1 VNAERRPLPV
11 PQTEL
16 MLFLVAVF
24 GRLPTLGAWWHGADW
39 ELLGRAAG
47 VAGSGEAPVRWF
59 SQVAY
64 WRLLGPLLGTTPGPW
79 AVTRL
84 LLHGAVT
91 VLVHRLALRAG
102 ASRAGAFAAAL
113 LTAIT
118 SLAFVPLYQ
127 AAGVQDLLGAAL
139 ALFCVERLLAGG
151 PRAATTAALAGLL
164 AVSSRESALGLPV
177 WAAALAFGGDRARRR
192 ERLAV
197 AAGLAIASG
206 FEIALL
212 LRQGAPATGHA
223 RELWS
228 AAKVPLDLMQY
239 GWWMIS
245 PWPVPTARFT
255 LLTGVAGLLAWLA
268 WGFRARAG
276 WRSGDRA
283 AASALLGAVLALA
296 PALTL
301 RSPAQPHLAY
311 AAWAVAAIVLG
322 PALARRRETPRP
334 AVALLFAAAATALS
348 WGACEWRLSR
358 RGTDGLP
365 ADPVV
370 CRTAVSHEAM
380 RTLRSVPAGPS
391 PRLVILQPAVLRAA
405 AGEDPAESGFRPTLV
420 LEALAGDLGPALLG
434 PGGASVRWASDLDR
448 VQLDAT
454 VLLDAGARLLYWGPA
469 PQAFLYLALTEIGLG
484 RAAEAADVFERGL
497 RRSPPTLP
505 FQFDAGQLPVTL
517 DAVRAGAPAFL
528 AAIDG
533 ADLPPTER
541 AALAGAARDLL
552 ARSGAGS

>member
-1 VNAERRPLPV
+1 
-11 PQTEL
+11 
-16 MLFLVAVF
+16 
-24 GRLPTLGAWWHGADW
+24 
-39 ELLGRAAG
+39 
-47 VAGSGEAPVRWF
+47 
-59 SQVAY
+59 
-64 WRLLGPLLGTTPGPW
+64 LLGTTPGPW

-84 LLHGAVT
+84 MLHGAVT
-91 VLVHRLALRAG
+91 VLVHRLAQRAG
-102 ASRAGAFAAAL
+102 ASRVGAFAAAL

-127 AAGVQDLLGAAL
+127 AAGVQDLLGATL

-151 PRAATTAALAGLL
+151 PRAAATAALAGLL

-177 WAAALAFGGDRARRR
+177 WAAALALGGDRARRR

-212 LRQGAPATGHA
+212 LRHGAPATGHA
-223 RELWS
+223 REVWS

-268 WGFRARAG
+268 WVYRARAG
-276 WRSGDRA
+276 WRTGDRA
-283 AASALLGAVLALA
+283 AAAALLGAALALA
-296 PALTL
+296 PAILL
-301 RSPAQPHLAY
+301 RFPAQPHLAY
-311 AAWAVAAIVLG
+311 AAWAIAAIVLG

-334 AVALLFAAAATALS
+334 TVALLFAAAAAALS

-358 RGTDGLP
+358 RGADGLP

-370 CRTAVSHEAM
+370 CRTAVSHEALQ
-380 RTLRSVPAGPS
+380 TLRSVPAGPS
-391 PRLVILQPAVLRAA
+391 PRLVILQPAALRAA
-405 AGEDPAESGFRPTLV
+405 AGEDPAGSKDQAGDRFRPTLV

-434 PGGASVRWASDLDR
+434 PRGATVRWASDLDR

-469 PQAFLYLALTEIGLG
+469 PQAFLYLTLTEIGLG

-517 DAVRAGAPAFL
+517 DAVRAGASAFL
-528 AAIDG
+528 AAVDG

>member
-1 VNAERRPLPV
+1 MNAQRRPLPV
-11 PQTEL
+11 PQMEPL
-16 MLFLVAVF
+16 LFLVAVL
-24 GRLPTLGAWWHGADW
+24 GRLPALGAWWHGADW
-39 ELLGRAAG
+39 ELLGRATGAAG
-47 VAGSGEAPVRWF
+47 IGEAPVRWF

-113 LTAIT
+113 LTAVT
-118 SLAFVPLYQ
+118 PLAFVPLYQ

-139 ALFCVERLLAGG
+139 ALLCVERLLAGG
-151 PRAATTAALAGLL
+151 PRAAATAALAGLL
-164 AVSSRESALGLPV
+164 AVLSRESALGLPV
-177 WAAALAFGGDRARRR
+177 WAAVLAFGGDRARRR

-197 AAGLAIASG
+197 AAGLAIASV
-206 FEIALL
+206 FEAALL
-212 LRQGAPATGHA
+212 LRHAATALGHA
-223 RELWS
+223 REPWS

-245 PWPVPTARFT
+245 PWPMPTARFT
-255 LLTGVAGLLAWLA
+255 LPTGVVGLLAWLA
-268 WGFRARAG
+268 WGVRARAG
-276 WRSGDRA
+276 WRAGDRA
-283 AASALLGAVLALA
+283 AAAALLGAALALA

-322 PALARRRETPRP
+322 PALARRREVPRP
-334 AVALLFAAAATALS
+334 AVTLLFAAAATALS

-358 RGTDGLP
+358 RGADGLP

-370 CRTAVSHEAM
+370 CRTAISHEAL

-391 PRLVILQPAVLRAA
+391 PSLVILQPAALRAA
-405 AGEDPAESGFRPTLV
+405 AGEDPAGGFRPTLV
-420 LEALAGDLGPALLG
+420 LEALAGDLGPTLMG
-434 PGGASVRWASDLDR
+434 PRGATVRWASDLDR
-448 VQLDAT
+448 VSLDAT

-469 PQAFLYLALTEIGLG
+469 PQAFLYLTLSEIGLG

-497 RRSPPTLP
+497 RRSPPTLS

-528 AAIDG
+528 AAVDG

-541 AALAGAARDLL
+541 AALSGAARDLL